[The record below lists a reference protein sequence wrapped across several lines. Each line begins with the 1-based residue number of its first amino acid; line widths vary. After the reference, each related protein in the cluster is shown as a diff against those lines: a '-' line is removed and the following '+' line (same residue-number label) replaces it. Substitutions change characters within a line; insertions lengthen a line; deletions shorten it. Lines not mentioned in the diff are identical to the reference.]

1 MNITTSGN
9 PKRSKPWAYP
19 NKAAPAA
26 FVVTAPLHA
35 GAYPNPPEGGWVQ
48 FQTDG
53 TAGDFSPRLLYC
65 PQPYAGRIRIAQVT
79 LVIVHPQRGQS
90 DPVPERQV
98 VPQCE
103 QVLADVR
110 GLATLPQA

>member
-1 MNITTSGN
+1 MPAHIQTL
-9 PKRSKPWAYP
+9 PKGDGYNFKPMAQ
-19 NKAAPAA
+19 
-26 FVVTAPLHA
+26 
-35 GAYPNPPEGGWVQ
+35 PETLVPGCFFW
-48 FQTDG
+48 
-53 TAGDFSPRLLYC
+53 

-110 GLATLPQA
+110 GFATLPQT